1 MAGRTGK
8 RLAVVAVIAAL
19 AAGGVTAAPSL
30 RPRPEP
36 VAQPVRFSHATHVD
50 GEGLECLECHA
61 GAETQPWA
69 GLPDIRDCYECHK
82 SPQGDDPDEEK
93 VRDYARQKRQIPF
106 VPVTRNAGHVY
117 FSHRMHV
124 VIGEMECD
132 SCHPGIAEDDGAP
145 RLPNPDL
152 LSMKACMDCHDER
165 GATNECVV
173 CHK

>member
-1 MAGRTGK
+1 MAGRG
-8 RLAVVAVIAAL
+8 RYRAAIVAAL
-19 AAGGVTAAPSL
+19 AAIAAGAAATAPAFW
-30 RPRPEP
+30 REAEP
-36 VAQPVRFSHATHVD
+36 VAQPLRFSHATHVE

-82 SPQGDDPDEEK
+82 SPQGEDPDEDK
-93 VRDYARQKRQIPF
+93 VREFAKRKQQIPF
-106 VPVTRNAGHVY
+106 VQITRNAGHVY

-124 VIGEMECD
+124 TVAEMECD
-132 SCHPGIAEDDGAP
+132 SCHPGYAEHDGGPMA
-145 RLPNPDL
+145 PNPDL
-152 LSMKACMDCHDER
+152 LSMQACMDCHDER